1 MNTTTRAGLGRGLAA
16 LIPSAEQLERRSYTP
31 AQRLLDRLVNA
42 GFDLLQDGN
51 NLGICAYLH
60 VPHAGDPLLFLRT
73 PSLDSLTPTRA
84 FRLMHGIAQ
93 ATNMTSDESS
103 FECDHLQARGIR
115 THGPASDGLH
125 VVARSRGRFDSGS
138 AQIVGEIC
146 RSFGEL
152 AHQVQGSSSHS
163 SPTSRL
169 VVTRGPEDTLVE
181 VVVSDGPVS
190 HIGRGRASD
199 PPTAVSH
206 AMIDAIGAGYRHIET
221 RILPVDGHRAVL
233 VVLRDPIG
241 ELRLGVTMATDDIL
255 QAAANAAARAILSG
269 RESRRP

>member
-1 MNTTTRAGLGRGLAA
+1 MNATTRAGLGRGLAA
-16 LIPSAEQLERRSYTP
+16 LIPSAEQLERRSYSP

-60 VPHAGDPLLFLRT
+60 VPHDDEPYLFLRT
-73 PSLDSLTPTRA
+73 PALDSLTPTRA
-84 FRLMHGIAQ
+84 FRLVHGIAM
-93 ATNMTSDESS
+93 ATNLAGDENS
-103 FECDHLQARGIR
+103 FECDHLEARSIR
-115 THGPASDGLH
+115 TYGPASDGLH
-125 VVARSRGRFDSGS
+125 IVARSRGRFDYGS
-138 AQIVGEIC
+138 TQIVGEIC

-152 AHQVQGSSSHS
+152 AHQVQAGSSLS

-169 VVTRGPEDTLVE
+169 VVTRGPEDTAIE

-206 AMIDAIGAGYRHIET
+206 AMIDAIGAGYRHIDT
-221 RILPVDGHRAVL
+221 RILPIDGHRAVL
-233 VVLRDPIG
+233 VVLRDPSG

-255 QAAANAAARAILSG
+255 QAAADAAARAILSG
-269 RESRRP
+269 RGSRGR